1 VVDDDDDNDDGGD
14 DDKPVK
20 IEATEAISK
29 SFRQYLSNT
38 LVKHEIRVLQNT
50 AILGTEHKLREVLM

>member
-1 VVDDDDDNDDGGD
+1 LVDDDNTA
-14 DDKPVK
+14 VI

-38 LVKHEIRVLQNT
+38 PGKHEIKGHCTHT
-50 AILGTEHKLREVLM
+50 AGSADVKV